1 MIKIQM
7 LLERTVDTMK
17 DDDDDDDD
25 DDCFLLRIRNKKRG
39 VFLAP
44 R

>member
-1 MIKIQM
+1 M
-7 LLERTVDTMK
+7 LLERTVDILK
-17 DDDDDDDD
+17 DNDD